1 VVPATSG
8 AVVNHQ
14 SFVPDTTVGGG
25 FTVPNRISKEVAPVN
40 CQLRF
45 GEVVTPIVPFGGFGD
60 VAAAGP
66 APESGEPVVV
76 NVHTG
81 PAVDPS
87 LFLATICQ

>member
-1 VVPATSG
+1 MVPATSG
-8 AVVNHQ
+8 GVVYHQ

-25 FTVPNRISKEVAPVN
+25 FTVPSRISKEVAPVN

-66 APESGEPVVV
+66 VGGVGEPAVV

-87 LFLATICQ
+87 LFFATICQ